1 MVHRN
6 LSRLGLLHRMFD
18 GYVCEELTAR
28 ALQEVLAKQAAII
41 LLRDVVLAA
50 RVQAIKRTKA
60 QRRAAGAGLFGS
72 VKGDV
77 TMCRYCGR
85 KLTNPQSITL
95 GAGEVCAERHGLCE
109 HTPMRKL
116 RRVRIRMPTALN
128 DDAGGQLL
136 LDFYDALS

>member
-1 MVHRN
+1 MTRP

-18 GYVCEELTAR
+18 GYVCEELTVR
-28 ALQEVLAKQAAII
+28 ALQEAMAELAAVV
-41 LLRDVVLAA
+41 LRDAILAA
-50 RVQAIKRTKA
+50 RVRAIKRTKT
-60 QRRAAGAGLFGS
+60 QRKAAGAGLFGS

-77 TMCRYCGR
+77 AMCRYCGR

-116 RRVRIRMPTALN
+116 RCVRIRIPTALN
-128 DDAGGQLL
+128 DDAAGQLL

>member
-1 MVHRN
+1 MTRP

-18 GYVCEELTAR
+18 GYERDDLLVQAWRGAIAELA
-28 ALQEVLAKQAAII
+28 VMV
-41 LLRDVVLAA
+41 LLRDAILAA
-50 RVQAIKRTKA
+50 RVRAIQRTKA
-60 QRRAAGAGLFGS
+60 QRKAAGAGLFGS
-72 VKGDV
+72 VKGDI

-109 HTPMRKL
+109 HTPARKMR
-116 RRVRIRMPTALN
+116 RMRIRMPTALC

-136 LDFYDALS
+136 LDFHGSLP